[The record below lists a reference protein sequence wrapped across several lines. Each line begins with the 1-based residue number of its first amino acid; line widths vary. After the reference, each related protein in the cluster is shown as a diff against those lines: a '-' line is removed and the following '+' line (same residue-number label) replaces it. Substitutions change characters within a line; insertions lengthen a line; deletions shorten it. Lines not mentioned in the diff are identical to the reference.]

1 MANDKP
7 PRQSPCRDRIESES
21 PMDDS
26 SSVLTGVVSWD
37 AECSGSSDPCV
48 NPTKTGQVRFVVTT
62 GRMYLAGSTMSVEM
76 SGSSTDDP
84 IMPMKMLILPKGT
97 L

>member
-1 MANDKP
+1 
-7 PRQSPCRDRIESES
+7 
-21 PMDDS
+21 MDDS
-26 SSVLTGVVSWD
+26 SSVLTGVVSWV

-48 NPTKTGQVRFVVTT
+48 NPTKI
-62 GRMYLAGSTMSVEM
+62 GRVGFDDVSGRTYLAGSTMSEEV
-76 SGSSTDDP
+76 SGSSMGDP